1 MKKVLVL
8 LFSLPLLVIAQ
19 NTVCFTIDP
28 NPNTNDPALAPFTKY
43 VDLLGCLSIYA
54 ESTMSDAKVL
64 HAAAVAAELLDNN
77 KDGIVDDPLFYIYDN
92 GSVEKRIIIE

>member
-43 VDLLGCLSIYA
+43 VDLLDG
-54 ESTMSDAKVL
+54 STIAT
-64 HAAAVAAELLDNN
+64 NN
-77 KDGIVDDPLFYIYDN
+77 NTPLFYIYDD
-92 GSVEKRIIIE
+92 GTVEKKIILE